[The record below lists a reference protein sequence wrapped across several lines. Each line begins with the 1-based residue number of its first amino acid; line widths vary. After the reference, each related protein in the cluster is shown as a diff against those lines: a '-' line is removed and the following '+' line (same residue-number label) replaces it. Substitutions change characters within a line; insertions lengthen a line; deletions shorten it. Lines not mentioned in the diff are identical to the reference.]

1 MKKRQKKGQA
11 EKEEAA
17 PNARRFARARDGE
30 VLRTL
35 ANGVKIIRRLKHEW
49 SKSLDPSDREEFQRQ
64 TGPTRGSK
72 FLPGWTL
79 QRYVSWL
86 ASKLTELNWQVDSP
100 RDGEATIRET
110 AAVGYS
116 NGVLVNTIKIVIDSG
131 FVHAYPVGE

>member
-1 MKKRQKKGQA
+1 MKKRQKKRQA

-17 PNARRFARARDGE
+17 PRASRFARARDGE

-49 SKSLDPSDREEFQRQ
+49 SKSLDPSDRAEFQRQ
-64 TGPTRGSK
+64 TGPTQGSK
-72 FLPGWTL
+72 FLPSWTL

-86 ASKLTELNWQVDSP
+86 ESMLAELNWQVDSP
-100 RDGEATIRET
+100 RDGEAKIRET

-131 FVHAYPVGE
+131 FVHAYPVGD